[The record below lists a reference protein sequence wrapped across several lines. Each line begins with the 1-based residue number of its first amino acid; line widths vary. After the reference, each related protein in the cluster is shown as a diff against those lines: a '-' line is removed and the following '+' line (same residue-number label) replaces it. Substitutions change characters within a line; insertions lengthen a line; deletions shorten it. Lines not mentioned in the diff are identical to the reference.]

1 MPAEPEEMK
10 SEEPQPIEPEVNIV
24 VQEISEPNVPDIQEP
39 LVIPANQ
46 PHEDDRLEELGEFSE
61 LSYDESTLEE
71 SSPNE
76 PYFKELNKLAKI
88 GGSRNKF

>member
-1 MPAEPEEMK
+1 MNK
-10 SEEPQPIEPEVNIV
+10 V

-39 LVIPANQ
+39 KVIPANQ
-46 PHEDDRLEELGEFSE
+46 PHEDDRIQELSEFSE
-61 LSYDESTLEE
+61 LSYDECTLEE

-76 PYFKELNKLAKI
+76 PYFKELDKLAKI